1 MGFALQIYQLL
12 GTFMHLNKCSDFSFK
27 RVSFDLLFIF
37 TNVILNALIYVQTA
51 AAVNDTKKLTL
62 EYTRILSAFVM
73 VLMLYR
79 LWNFAKMMDEISP
92 LIDQIMSIF
101 KNIGWF
107 LCMFVLALFFF
118 TEVFFILGKNQ
129 MDFGDL
135 TADEEATLPYR
146 TLVAS
151 LLYVSSMA
159 LAETDTDPFLYGN
172 KS

>member
-1 MGFALQIYQLL
+1 
-12 GTFMHLNKCSDFSFK
+12 
-27 RVSFDLLFIF
+27 
-37 TNVILNALIYVQTA
+37 
-51 AAVNDTKKLTL
+51 
-62 EYTRILSAFVM
+62 
-73 VLMLYR
+73 
-79 LWNFAKMMDEISP
+79 
-92 LIDQIMSIF
+92 
-101 KNIGWF
+101 
-107 LCMFVLALFFF
+107 
-118 TEVFFILGKNQ
+118 